1 MLVLT
6 HTPGFAPN
14 FAPTEA
20 AVGARR
26 AARAAGFS
34 KTKIAVLFAVL
45 FAIAAL
51 PILLNPLPPI
61 SDYINHLARMHII
74 AAGNSDPFLH
84 RYYEINW
91 QVIPN
96 LMMDMIVP
104 LFERVMN
111 VYLAGEIY
119 TLLSFALIISGTLA
133 LHRSLFGRWSALPL
147 IAFPLLYNDMFL
159 VGTMNFVFGIGLM
172 LWALATWVHLRERSR
187 ALRLAVSALFVIGLF
202 FCHLFVLGVYAIGL
216 FAFESQRLCATYLR
230 IRRSSGPI
238 AARRALPGLILDY
251 VLTGLP
257 FLPVPL
263 FLMLS
268 PTRGLWDFVWSLQGK
283 GDGALAAIRAYSN
296 VLAYVIA
303 GIFVAGAAVALRYRA
318 LSFHG
323 FGWVL
328 FPIGVLTYLALP
340 QVIFET
346 YLADQRM
353 PISLAFMVIACF
365 DVDFRN
371 RFVRWGFAAALILIV
386 TARVAEVEY
395 VWAPLSAGVE
405 SFRQSVELLNR
416 GAKVA
421 VAYADPNGG
430 DNLRDYGLVH
440 ADCIAVIERSA
451 LVTTEFTVVGKQILH
466 ARSAWRGRVDAEDG
480 TPPTIGDMV
489 RVADRQDA
497 NRPRAYG
504 EYWQRWTAD
513 YDYLYVLFTPSNF
526 QNPDPSHLSEM
537 YVGDRF
543 VLYRVERSQVT
554 AASKPTSPI
563 GR

>member
-14 FAPTEA
+14 FTPTDA
-20 AVGARR
+20 AARR
-26 AARAAGFS
+26 VPRAANFS
-34 KTKIAVLFAVL
+34 KAKIAALFAVL
-45 FAIAAL
+45 FAIAAV

-111 VYLAGEIY
+111 VYLAGETY
-119 TLLSFALIISGTLA
+119 TLLSFALIVSGTLA

-187 ALRLAVSALFVIGLF
+187 VLRLTVSALFVIGLF

-230 IRRSSGPI
+230 IRRASGRV
-238 AARRALPGLILDY
+238 AARRALPGLVLDY

-268 PTRGLWDFVWSLQGK
+268 PTRSLWDFVWSLQGK
-283 GDGALAAIRAYSN
+283 GDGALAAIRAYSD

-303 GIFVAGAAVALRYRA
+303 AVFVAGAALALRYRA

-371 RFVRWGFAAALILIV
+371 RFARWGFAAALVLIV

-430 DNLRDYGLVH
+430 DSLRDYGLVH

-466 ARSAWRGRVDAEDG
+466 ARSAWRGRVDTADG
-480 TPPTIGDMV
+480 TPPTIGEMV
-489 RVADRQDA
+489 HVADLQDA
-497 NRPRAYG
+497 NRPLAYG

-513 YDYLYVLFTPSNF
+513 YDYLYVLFTPPNF

-554 AASKPTSPI
+554 AASRPT
-563 GR
+563 R

>member
-1 MLVLT
+1 VRTIVAMLVLT
-6 HTPGFAPN
+6 HSPGFAPT
-14 FAPTEA
+14 FAPDA
-20 AVGARR
+20 ATASQRARR
-26 AARAAGFS
+26 PAQFGKGR
-34 KTKIAVLFAVL
+34 IALLFAVL
-45 FAIAAL
+45 LAIASV

-61 SDYINHLARMHII
+61 SDYINHLARMHVI

-111 VYLAGEIY
+111 VYLAGQTY

-133 LHRSLFGRWSALPL
+133 LHRSLFSRWSALPL

-172 LWALATWVHLRERSR
+172 LWALAAWVALRERSR
-187 ALRLAVSALFVIGLF
+187 ALRLAVSALFVLGLF
-202 FCHLFVLGVYAIGL
+202 FCHLFVLGDYAVGL
-216 FAFESQRLCATYLR
+216 LAFESHRLCVTYVR
-230 IRRSSGPI
+230 IRRASGPV
-238 AARRALPGLILDY
+238 AARRALPGLMLDY
-251 VLTGLP
+251 VLTGVP
-257 FLPVPL
+257 FLPVL
-263 FLMLS
+263 ALLMMS
-268 PTRGLWDFVWSLQGK
+268 PTRGLWDYVWSLHGK
-283 GDGALAAIRAYSN
+283 GDGALAAIRAYSD
-296 VLAYVIA
+296 VLAYVFA
-303 GIFVAGAAVALRYRA
+303 GIVAAAAALALRYRA

-353 PISLAFMVIACF
+353 PISLAFMLVACF
-365 DVDFRN
+365 DVDFRS
-371 RFVRWGFAAALILIV
+371 RFVRWGFATALVLIL

-395 VWAPLSAGVE
+395 TWAPLSAGVE

-430 DNLRDYGLVH
+430 DSLRDYGLVH

-466 ARSAWRGRVDAEDG
+466 ARPAWRSRVDTEDG
-480 TPPTIGDMV
+480 TPPTISELV
-489 RVADRQDA
+489 RVADH
-497 NRPRAYG
+497 PISYF
-504 EYWQRWTAD
+504 EYWRRWTTD
-513 YDYLYVLFTPSNF
+513 YDYLYVLFTTPNF
-526 QNPDPSHLSEM
+526 QNPDPERLTEL
-537 YVGDRF
+537 YAGDRF
-543 VLYRVERSQVT
+543 ILYRIERAQVT
-554 AASKPTSPI
+554 AASKPTK
-563 GR
+563 

>member
-6 HTPGFAPN
+6 HSPGFAPN
-14 FAPTEA
+14 FVPTDA
-20 AVGARR
+20 AADARR
-26 AARAAGFS
+26 ARRAAGFS
-34 KTKIAVLFAVL
+34 KAWIAALFAVL
-45 FAIAAL
+45 FGIAAI

-61 SDYINHLARMHII
+61 SDYVNHLARMHII
-74 AAGNSDPFLH
+74 AAGNTDPLLH
-84 RYYEINW
+84 RYYEVNW

-111 VYLAGEIY
+111 VYLAGQAF
-119 TLLSFALIISGTLA
+119 TLLSFTLIMSGTLA
-133 LHRSLFGRWSALPL
+133 LHRALFGRWSPLPL

-172 LWALATWVHLRERSR
+172 LWALAVWVRLRERSR
-187 ALRLAVSALFVIGLF
+187 MLRLSVSALFVFGLF

-216 FAFESQRLCATYLR
+216 FAFESHRLCVSYLS
-230 IRRSSGPI
+230 IRRISGS
-238 AARRALPGLILDY
+238 ATARRALRGLVADY

-263 FLMLS
+263 LLMLS
-268 PTRGLWDFVWSLQGK
+268 PTRGLWDFVWSLEGK
-283 GDGALAAIRAYSN
+283 GDGAMAAIRAYSDA
-296 VLAYVIA
+296 LAYVFA
-303 GIFVAGAAVALRYRA
+303 AVFVAAVALAVRYRA

-328 FPIGVLTYLALP
+328 FPLGVLTYLALP

-353 PISLAFMVIACF
+353 PISLAFMLIACL
-365 DVDFRN
+365 DADFRN
-371 RFVRWGFAAALILIV
+371 RAVRWAFAAAVVLILS
-386 TARVAEVEY
+386 ARVAEVEY

-405 SFRQSVELLNR
+405 SFRQSVKLLNR
-416 GAKVA
+416 GAKIA
-421 VAYADPNGG
+421 VAYADASGG
-430 DNLRDYGLVH
+430 DSLRDYGLVH

-466 ARSAWRGRVDAEDG
+466 ARPAWRARVDTEDG
-480 TPPTIGDMV
+480 TPPTIGELV
-489 RVADRQDA
+489 KVADRPDSA
-497 NRPRAYG
+497 PAASNDD
-504 EYWQRWTAD
+504 YWDRWTAD
-513 YDYLYVLFTPSNF
+513 YDYLYVLFTRPNF
-526 QNPDPSHLSEM
+526 KNPDPAHLTEM

-543 VLYRVERSQVT
+543 ILYRIERSQVT
-554 AASKPTSPI
+554 AASRPA
-563 GR
+563 R

>member
-6 HTPGFAPN
+6 HSPGFAPSS
-14 FAPTEA
+14 APADA
-20 AVGARR
+20 AAAARRIRR
-26 AARAAGFS
+26 AAEFGPG
-34 KTKIAVLFAVL
+34 KIAVLFAVL
-45 FAIAAL
+45 LAIAVV

-84 RYYEINW
+84 RYYEISW

-111 VYLAGEIY
+111 VYLAGEVY

-172 LWALATWVHLRERSR
+172 LWALATWVALRERSR
-187 ALRLAVSALFVIGLF
+187 ALRLSVSALFVIGLF

-216 FAFESQRLCATYLR
+216 FAFESQRLVVTYLG
-230 IRRSSGPI
+230 IRRASGRV
-238 AARRALPGLILDY
+238 AARRALPRLILDY
-251 VLTGLP
+251 VLTGMP

-263 FLMLS
+263 FLMMS
-268 PTRGLWDFVWSLQGK
+268 PTRSLWDFVWSLQGK
-283 GDGALAAIRAYSN
+283 GDGALAAIRAYSD
-296 VLAYVIA
+296 VLAFVIA
-303 GIFVAGAAVALRYRA
+303 GIFVAGAALALRYRA

-323 FGWVL
+323 FGGVL
-328 FPIGVLTYLALP
+328 FPLGVLTYLALP

-371 RFVRWGFAAALILIV
+371 RFARWGFAAALVLIV

-395 VWAPLSAGVE
+395 VWAPLSAGVK

-466 ARSAWRGRVDAEDG
+466 ARPAWRARVDTEDG
-480 TPPTIGDMV
+480 TPPTIAEMV
-489 RVADRQDA
+489 RVADLQGS
-497 NRPRAYG
+497 NRPGPYG

-513 YDYLYVLFTPSNF
+513 YDYLYVLFTPPNF
-526 QNPDPSHLSEM
+526 QNPDPAHLSEM

-554 AASKPTSPI
+554 AASRPT
-563 GR
+563 R

>member
-6 HTPGFAPN
+6 HSPGFAPN
-14 FAPTEA
+14 FAPTDA
-20 AVGARR
+20 GLAIARR
-26 AARAAGFS
+26 SRRAAGFS
-34 KTKIAVLFAVL
+34 NGKIALLFAL
-45 FAIAAL
+45 LLAIAAV

-74 AAGNSDPFLH
+74 AAGNSDPLLH
-84 RYYEINW
+84 RYYEVNW

-111 VYLAGEIY
+111 VYLAGETY

-172 LWALATWVHLRERSR
+172 LWALATWVALRERSR
-187 ALRLAVSALFVIGLF
+187 ALRLAVSAAFVLGLF

-216 FAFESQRLCATYLR
+216 FAFESHRLCATYMR
-230 IRRSSGPI
+230 ARRASGGV
-238 AARRALPGLILDY
+238 AARRALPGLIVDY
-251 VLTGLP
+251 VLTGVP

-263 FLMLS
+263 LLMMS

-283 GDGALAAIRAYSN
+283 GDGALAAIRAYSD
-296 VLAYVIA
+296 VLAYVFAAIV
-303 GIFVAGAAVALRYRA
+303 VAAAALALRYRA

-371 RFVRWGFAAALILIV
+371 RFVRLGFAAALVLIV
-386 TARVAEVEY
+386 SARVAEVEY

-405 SFRQSVELLNR
+405 SFRHSVDLLSR

-430 DNLRDYGLVH
+430 DSLRDYGLVH
-440 ADCIAVIERSA
+440 ADCIAIIERSA

-466 ARSAWRGRVDAEDG
+466 ARSAWRGRVDTEDG
-480 TPPTIGDMV
+480 TPPTIGEMV
-489 RVADRQDA
+489 RVADLQSS
-497 NRPRAYG
+497 NRPHAYA

-513 YDYLYVLFTPSNF
+513 YDYLYVLFTPPNF
-526 QNPDPSHLSEM
+526 QNPDPAHLSEM

-543 VLYRVERSQVT
+543 VLYRVERSQIT
-554 AASKPTSPI
+554 ATSGPA
-563 GR
+563 R

>member
-1 MLVLT
+1 MGTNMVLAAVERLPRVFIERSRSVCQIAGGGQFKSVLCSQTRPLGRDALVRTTVAMLVVS
-6 HTPGFAPN
+6 HSPGFAPK
-14 FAPTEA
+14 FAPAEA
-20 AVGARR
+20 AAAAQHARR
-26 AARAAGFS
+26 AAEFTTG
-34 KTKIAVLFAVL
+34 KIALLFAVL
-45 FAIAAL
+45 LAIAAV

-74 AAGNSDPFLH
+74 AAGNGDPFLH
-84 RYYEINW
+84 RYYEVNW

-111 VYLAGEIY
+111 VYLAGETY

-133 LHRSLFGRWSALPL
+133 LHRALFGRWSALPL

-172 LWALATWVHLRERSR
+172 LWALATWVTLRERSR
-187 ALRLAVSALFVIGLF
+187 ALRLSVSALFVLGLF
-202 FCHLFVLGVYAIGL
+202 FCHLFVLGVYAVGL
-216 FAFESQRLCATYLR
+216 FAFESHRLCVTYVR
-230 IRRSSGPI
+230 TRRASGRV
-238 AARRALPGLILDY
+238 AARRSLPSLLLDY

-263 FLMLS
+263 LLMLS

-283 GDGALAAIRAYSN
+283 GDGALAAIRAYSD
-296 VLAYVIA
+296 VLAYVFA
-303 GIFVAGAAVALRYRA
+303 GIFVAAAALALRYRA

-328 FPIGVLTYLALP
+328 FPVGVLTYLALP

-353 PISLAFMVIACF
+353 PISLAFMLIACF

-371 RFVRWGFAAALILIV
+371 RFVRLGFATALVLIV

-405 SFRQSVELLNR
+405 FVPPFGRIAQSRRQ
-416 GAKVA
+416 
-421 VAYADPNGG
+421 
-430 DNLRDYGLVH
+430 
-440 ADCIAVIERSA
+440 
-451 LVTTEFTVVGKQILH
+451 
-466 ARSAWRGRVDAEDG
+466 GR
-480 TPPTIGDMV
+480 
-489 RVADRQDA
+489 RR
-497 NRPRAYG
+497 
-504 EYWQRWTAD
+504 
-513 YDYLYVLFTPSNF
+513 L
-526 QNPDPSHLSEM
+526 
-537 YVGDRF
+537 
-543 VLYRVERSQVT
+543 
-554 AASKPTSPI
+554 
-563 GR
+563 

>member
-6 HTPGFAPN
+6 HSPGFAPN
-14 FAPTEA
+14 FTPTDTA
-20 AVGARR
+20 AAARR
-26 AARAAGFS
+26 APRAANFS

-45 FAIAAL
+45 FAIAAV

-111 VYLAGEIY
+111 VYLAGETY

-172 LWALATWVHLRERSR
+172 LWALATWVRLRERSR
-187 ALRLAVSALFVIGLF
+187 VLRLAVSALFVIGLF

-230 IRRSSGPI
+230 IRRASGRD
-238 AARRALPGLILDY
+238 AARRALPGLVLDY

-263 FLMLS
+263 FLMMS
-268 PTRGLWDFVWSLQGK
+268 PTRSLWDFVWSLQGK
-283 GDGALAAIRAYSN
+283 GDGALAAIRAYSD

-303 GIFVAGAAVALRYRA
+303 AVFVAGAALALRYRA

-371 RFVRWGFAAALILIV
+371 RFARWGFAAALVLIV

-405 SFRQSVELLNR
+405 SFRQSVDLLNR

-430 DNLRDYGLVH
+430 DSLRDYGLVH

-466 ARSAWRGRVDAEDG
+466 ARSAWRGRVDTADG
-480 TPPTIGDMV
+480 TPPTIGEMV
-489 RVADRQDA
+489 HVADLQDA

-504 EYWQRWTAD
+504 EYWQQWTAD
-513 YDYLYVLFTPSNF
+513 YDYLYVLFTPPNF

-554 AASKPTSPI
+554 AASRPT
-563 GR
+563 R

>member
-1 MLVLT
+1 MLVLS
-6 HTPGFAPN
+6 HSPGFAPN
-14 FAPTEA
+14 VAVTDA
-20 AVGARR
+20 AVGTRRARR
-26 AARAAGFS
+26 AADFS
-34 KTKIAVLFAVL
+34 KGRIAVLFAAL
-45 FAIAAL
+45 FAIAAV

-61 SDYINHLARMHII
+61 SDYVNHLARMHII

-84 RYYEINW
+84 RYYEVNW

-111 VYLAGEIY
+111 VYLAGQAY
-119 TLLSFALIISGTLA
+119 TLLSFTLIISGTLA
-133 LHRSLFGRWSALPL
+133 LHRALFGRWSALPL

-172 LWALATWVHLRERSR
+172 LWALATWVALRERR
-187 ALRLAVSALFVIGLF
+187 RVLRLSVSALFVLGLF
-202 FCHLFVLGVYAIGL
+202 FCHLFALGVYAIGL
-216 FAFESQRLCATYLR
+216 FAFESHRLCGTYLS
-230 IRRSSGPI
+230 IRRISGRVS
-238 AARRALPGLILDY
+238 ARRSLPGFIVDY

-263 FLMLS
+263 LLMLS
-268 PTRGLWDFVWSLQGK
+268 PTSGLWDFVWSLQGK
-283 GDGALAAIRAYSN
+283 GDGALAAIRAYSDA
-296 VLAYVIA
+296 LAYA
-303 GIFVAGAAVALRYRA
+303 FAAIFVAAAALALRYRA

-328 FPIGVLTYLALP
+328 FPLGVLTYLALP
-340 QVIFET
+340 QVIFDT

-353 PISLAFMVIACF
+353 PISLAFMLIACF

-371 RFVRWGFAAALILIV
+371 RMVRWAFAAAVVLIL
-386 TARVAEVEY
+386 TARVTEVEY
-395 VWAPLSAGVE
+395 VWAPLSAGVQ

-430 DNLRDYGLVH
+430 DSLRDYGLVH
-440 ADCIAVIERSA
+440 ADCIAIIERSA

-466 ARSAWRGRVDAEDG
+466 ARPAWRGRVDTEDG
-480 TPPTIGDMV
+480 TPPTIGELV
-489 RVADRQDA
+489 QVADRPDSV
-497 NRPRAYG
+497 RAASYDD
-504 EYWQRWTAD
+504 YWRQWTAD
-513 YDYLYVLFTPSNF
+513 YDYLYVLFTKPNF
-526 QNPDPSHLSEM
+526 KNPDPAHLTEM

-543 VLYRVERSQVT
+543 ILYRITRSQVT
-554 AASKPTSPI
+554 AASRPA
-563 GR
+563 R

>member
-6 HTPGFAPN
+6 HSPGFAPSS
-14 FAPTEA
+14 APADA
-20 AVGARR
+20 AAAARR
-26 AARAAGFS
+26 ARRTAEFSAG
-34 KTKIAVLFAVL
+34 KIAALFAVL
-45 FAIAAL
+45 LAVVAA

-74 AAGNSDPFLH
+74 AAGNSDAFLQ

-111 VYLAGEIY
+111 VYLAGQIY
-119 TLLSFALIISGTLA
+119 TLLSFALITSGTLA
-133 LHRSLFGRWSALPL
+133 LHRALFGRWSALPL

-172 LWALATWVHLRERSR
+172 LWALASWVALRERGLP
-187 ALRLAVSALFVIGLF
+187 LRLAVSALFVIGLF
-202 FCHLFVLGVYAIGL
+202 FCHLFVLGDYAVGL
-216 FAFESQRLCATYLR
+216 LAFESYRLCAAHFKT
-230 IRRSSGPI
+230 RRASGR
-238 AARRALPGLILDY
+238 AAAWRALPGLMLDY
-251 VLTGLP
+251 VLTGVP
-257 FLPVPL
+257 FLPVL
-263 FLMLS
+263 ALLMLS
-268 PTRGLWDFVWSLQGK
+268 PTRGLWDYVWSLQGK
-283 GDGALAAIRAYSN
+283 GEGALAAIRAYSD
-296 VLAYVIA
+296 VLAYVLA
-303 GIFVAGAAVALRYRA
+303 GIFVVGAAVALRYRA

-328 FPIGVLTYLALP
+328 FPLGALTYLALP

-353 PISLAFMVIACF
+353 PISLAFMLAACF

-371 RFVRWGFAAALILIV
+371 RFARVGFATALVLIV

-395 VWAPLSAGVE
+395 TWAPLSAGVE
-405 SFRQSVELLNR
+405 SFRHSVELLNR

-451 LVTTEFTVVGKQILH
+451 LVTTEFTVIGKQILH
-466 ARSAWRGRVDAEDG
+466 ARPAWRGRVDTEDG
-480 TPPTIGDMV
+480 TPPTIGEMV
-489 RVADRQDA
+489 RVADREETG
-497 NRPRAYG
+497 RPIAYG
-504 EYWQRWTAD
+504 EYWRRWTAD
-513 YDYLYVLFTPSNF
+513 YDYLYVLFTTPNF
-526 QNPDPSHLSEM
+526 QNPDPAHLSEM

-543 VLYRVERSQVT
+543 VLYRIEHSQVT
-554 AASKPTSPI
+554 AASRLAK
-563 GR
+563 